1 MPPIKSLPGLAMRN
15 RYTAHLACI
24 GGCLDYLGLPASDAW
39 LWGGTGHAFVL
50 NIHKT
55 LCPSGPTAWV
65 SRQLFELANGLGYDI
80 KGVFAQEWVN
90 AEAYAAKQ
98 REAWDFARVAL
109 DRGLPCYGWE
119 VRPYIPDY
127 FVIPGYDEVGY
138 YYGGYWGDAGGGPT
152 PWETLGTHDV
162 HMIEVYSVEPHPPVA
177 PAQVVRAALTAA
189 VDLAE
194 RRNGRILPEYA
205 TGPAGFALWAESLE
219 SGLAAYEGSVYNA
232 QVWGE
237 CRALAV
243 GFLREAREKLA
254 PTVGSP
260 LDIGLAQAELAYSE
274 VSLAI
279 ASLLALHPERPRA
292 EQDWKLTL
300 TSAEGARLMRSAA
313 DAEARAL
320 AGLKAVL
327 AALG

>member
-15 RYTAHLACI
+15 RYTAHLACV
-24 GGCLDYLGLPASDAW
+24 GGCLDYLGLPVSDAW

-55 LCPSGPTAWV
+55 LCPSGPTAWM

-98 REAWDFARVAL
+98 REAWDFARAAL

-162 HMIEVYSVEPHPPVA
+162 HMVEVYSVEPHPPAA
-177 PAQVVRAALTAA
+177 PAQVLRAALTAA

-194 RRNGRILPEYA
+194 RPNGRIFPDTLP
-205 TGPAGFALWAESLE
+205 ALPGSLC
-219 SGLAAYEGSVYNA
+219 G
-232 QVWGE
+232 
-237 CRALAV
+237 
-243 GFLREAREKLA
+243 
-254 PTVGSP
+254 
-260 LDIGLAQAELAYSE
+260 
-274 VSLAI
+274 
-279 ASLLALHPERPRA
+279 PRA
-292 EQDWKLTL
+292 WRAAWRCTRAASTTPRCGASVAPWRSGSCVRRGRSWPRSWVLHW
-300 TSAEGARLMRSAA
+300 TSRWPRRSWPIPRSHSTSPRCWRCTRSA
-313 DAEARAL
+313 RAPSRI
-320 AGLKAVL
+320 GS
-327 AALG
+327 